1 MLGICPNCKI
11 DLKKLPNKNEISE
24 MMLILNYRKL
34 IDSGEKPKSIDELG
48 YCEICKATKK
58 EIEKEIKAII

>member
-11 DLKKLPNKNEISE
+11 ELKKLPNKNEISE

-34 IDSGEKPKSIDELG
+34 IDNGEKPKSIDELG
-48 YCEICKATKK
+48 YCEICRTTKK
-58 EIEKEIKAII
+58 EIEEMKE